1 MSILWFSLVL
11 VLSVLLDLVLARRNS
26 VLPPLPLLPVP
37 SAAQLKWQQRELIM
51 FFHFGMNTF
60 TDSEWGT
67 GHESP
72 KLFNPSSLDANQW
85 AQVAADAGFS
95 LVILTAKHH
104 DGFCLW
110 PSKYTDHSVKSSPWK
125 NGCGDVV
132 REFVDAAQARG
143 LDVGL
148 YLSPWDRHEK
158 NYGLELGYNEYYMG
172 QLQELLNGQ
181 YGRISEVWFD
191 GAKGNNAK
199 NMTYYFDD
207 WFSMVNQMQGFINIF
222 SDAGPDIRWVGGETG
237 TAGITSW
244 SPINRTSLKIGDG
257 SIIGYLNTGDQNG
270 RDWIPPECDVSIRNG
285 WFWHRNETAKPLD
298 ELLEIYYTSVGRN
311 CVLLL
316 NVPPNSDGLISKT
329 DIDRLMGFR
338 SALAT
343 IFLVNLIK
351 GAVAKGS
358 SQRGGKNGGFSAGN
372 VLNNDLQSYWSPANS
387 DENPWIELRFSK
399 PVKFNVVRVQE
410 PITLGQRIVR
420 HEVYAELT
428 DAGTEGARHSGTMVA
443 NGTTVGYKRLHRLGS
458 VVEACAVRIHVAKAK
473 RLPLIASIG
482 LHFDPYSKGQKL

>member
-1 MSILWFSLVL
+1 
-11 VLSVLLDLVLARRNS
+11 
-26 VLPPLPLLPVP
+26 
-37 SAAQLKWQQRELIM
+37 M

-67 GHESP
+67 GDESP
-72 KLFNPSSLDANQW
+72 KLFDPSSLDADQW

-110 PSKYTDHSVKSSPWK
+110 PSKYTGHSVESSPWK
-125 NGCGDVV
+125 GGKGDVV
-132 REFVDAAQARG
+132 REFVDAARARG

-158 NYGLELGYNEYYMG
+158 TYGLELGYNQHYVG
-172 QLQELLNGQ
+172 QLQELLDGH

-207 WFSMVNQMQGFINIF
+207 WFSMVKQMQGFINIF

-244 SPINRTSLKIGDG
+244 SPINRTSLRIGDG

-285 WFWHRNETAKPLD
+285 WFWHRKETPKPLD
-298 ELLEIYYTSVGRN
+298 ELLDLYYTSVGRN

-316 NVPPNSDGLISKT
+316 NVPPNSSGLISKA
-329 DIDRLMGFR
+329 DIDRLMEFR

-343 IFLVNLIK
+343 IFSVNVIK
-351 GAVAKGS
+351 GAVTKGS
-358 SQRGGKNGGFSAGN
+358 SQRGGKNGGFAAGN
-372 VLNNDLQSYWSPANS
+372 VLNDDLQSYWSPANS
-387 DENPWIELRFSK
+387 DGNPWLELRFFK
-399 PVKFNVVRVQE
+399 PVKFNVVRIQE
-410 PITLGQRIVR
+410 AITLGQRIIR
-420 HEVYAELT
+420 HEVFAKLANCTYAE
-428 DAGTEGARHSGTMVA
+428 TEDVWQRSAMVA

-458 VVEACAVRIHVAKAK
+458 VVEANAVRIRVTEAK

-482 LHFDPYSKGQKL
+482 LHFDPYSKGRKL